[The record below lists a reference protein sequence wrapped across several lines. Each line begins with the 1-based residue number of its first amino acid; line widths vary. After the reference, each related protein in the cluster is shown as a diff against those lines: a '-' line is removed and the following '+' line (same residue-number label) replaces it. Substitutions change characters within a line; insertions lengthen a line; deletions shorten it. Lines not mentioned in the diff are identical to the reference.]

1 MSAIPS
7 REITSTQVGGISFGF
22 YSDDEVKFHDVC
34 TLILLQE
41 SFAIHYYYLTI
52 AFCFV
57 LLSSRTSLC
66 DLRSY
71 TNMTSCPGSLV
82 RNTCASLTLLLH
94 CRSVSLV
101 SSRSLALSF
110 LTTSK
115 TLLLEA
121 CMIRPWGL
129 LSRVAGAC

>member
-22 YSDDEVKFHDVC
+22 YSDDEVSFRDVC
-34 TLILLQE
+34 TLTLLHK
-41 SFAIHYYYLTI
+41 SFDIRCYHLII
-52 AFCFV
+52 AFCSVF
-57 LLSSRTSLC
+57 LSSRTSFG

-71 TNMTSCPGSLV
+71 IDMTGCPGAQI
-82 RNTCASLTLLLH
+82 RNNRASLILLLH

-129 LSRVAGAC
+129 LSRVAGAR